1 MSRSWC
7 ERESDVVQGLR
18 TGQLSSELRSHV
30 LGCSICTE
38 TQGVARSMLRVAA
51 VVKEENEPIAAGL
64 VWRRVEKQRKEIAL
78 KRAARPLIFMRALS
92 VVCVVLSVAW
102 GVRYLWR
109 SVFFGVFSGRNDL
122 LNRTVGSAAA
132 IAVLAIAIGAG
143 YLLHDSRRS
152 GEDVLS
158 V

>member
-109 SVFFGVFSGRNDL
+109 SVFFWSFLWTQRFAEQDRWFGCCDC
-122 LNRTVGSAAA
+122 
-132 IAVLAIAIGAG
+132 GAG
-143 YLLHDSRRS
+143 DCDWSWVPAARQQAVR
-152 GEDVLS
+152 
-158 V
+158 